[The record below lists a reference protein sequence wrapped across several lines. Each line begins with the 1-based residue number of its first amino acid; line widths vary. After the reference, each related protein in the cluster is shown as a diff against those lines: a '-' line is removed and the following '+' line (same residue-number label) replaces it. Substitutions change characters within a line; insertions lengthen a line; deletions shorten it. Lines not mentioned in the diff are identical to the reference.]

1 MHGGVHQRIVLS
13 SGYADVLLERAEA
26 LVQLNDGRINEAIN
40 IINQIRNRAKQSTG
54 AISNYQS
61 DYGVRMNV
69 MPYTGTYS
77 QVEALDIVKW
87 SVV

>member
-1 MHGGVHQRIVLS
+1 M
-13 SGYADVLLERAEA
+13 
-26 LVQLNDGRINEAIN
+26 NDGRINEAIN
-40 IINQIRNRAKQSTG
+40 IVNEIRNRAKQSTG

-77 QVEALDIVKW
+77 QVEALDIVKMERRIEMGME
-87 SVV
+87 SEDSLTL